1 MLLSKNHKKPLIII
15 SILLA
20 SIIVIILIIQIILGN
35 IIENKIEDAISKKE
49 NSQYIIDIGNVKV
62 NLFTMTLILKDVNIT
77 PDSVTIQQLKQKRSK
92 QGFALN
98 LKIPNLRIRNIGVF
112 SLISSKQ
119 LNIKKFIIKQAEIE
133 ILTSKNKKTSKPKEK
148 SNHKFNVDSIVIP
161 GLNGVDIG
169 RFTFSNFMVNVL
181 DVGSNDTIFFAKNL
195 DIALDNITLT
205 KNESDSTSFR
215 LKISDADV
223 NMTAEQ
229 FRLPGDKYLLA
240 FEKMSFNMDQA
251 LLVFKNLKI
260 KPRYSMDRMVK
271 LSQFQYEIF
280 NCEIQSVEVHSLNL
294 SQIIRNSDI
303 ILSNV
308 VVDGMNLSIYKDKH
322 YPFDTTKRPK
332 LPVQSL
338 KLLKQN
344 LYIDSIII
352 NNSKLTYSEL
362 HKQLDVPMVVNLTNL
377 NATVGNITSIHD
389 SIAKKSVM
397 TIKMLANLQTSI
409 PMGVNIY
416 MPLNSV
422 VDTFSFNGWMGK
434 GDMKLFNK
442 ILLPA
447 LGLKFDAGYI
457 DGLKF
462 NANANTTYSIGKM
475 TMLYH
480 DLDGVVVRK
489 DPQQTNKFLS
499 WVANT
504 AMIRNNP
511 IPNKEKRVEPMF
523 FNRVM
528 YKGLGNFMWK
538 TLQSGITATLIP
550 TMDNKVQKQIDIEL
564 GSDKKTIRKREKAE
578 KRKNRGKK

>member
-271 LSQFQYEIF
+271 LSQFQYEIY
-280 NCEIQSVEVHSLNL
+280 NCEIQSVKVYSLYPA
-294 SQIIRNSDI
+294 QILRNSDI